1 MQLRDYQERFVENI
15 ARSLKQHG
23 RIVAQLATGGGKTVT
38 FSAIAKRFHDKSGQR
53 VLILVHRME
62 LLTQAA
68 RTIKRNTGL
77 EAVPIIAGMKSI
89 PDAPIYVGMVET
101 ISRRF
106 DKLPDIGLI
115 IIDEAH
121 IGNFKKVIKHYRDQ
135 YIIGFTATPLNATKK
150 DPLNKYFK
158 SIVCGVDI
166 PELIDKGFLCSAVT
180 RFSPDKIDTDKFKMM
195 GGDYDSNEMA
205 LEYSNQKYISS
216 TVKMYEK
223 YSLGSKTLIFNCNV
237 DHSLLVTQ
245 AFKNA
250 GYDCRH
256 LDGETENRE
265 EILKWFAE
273 TNDAILCNVFIATT
287 GFDQPDIR
295 TVIVNKSTLSLPL
308 WLQMCGRGSRPTE
321 NKTVFQIIDLGGN
334 VDLHNEWQVSRDW
347 VYIFK
352 NTKIPKDGIAPMKD
366 CPKCDGRVHM
376 RKLVCDLPIFRK
388 NDNQLKMFIE
398 DEIESELCGYVFPVR
413 PIEEKVIDE
422 LKTYSRSIDIQRLI
436 DETHNKGWNDYKTV
450 RQIIDGI
457 VHKIDKINE
466 HIYAEA
472 FDQAYRLTLQWAAL
486 KKKKINKGNLLTK
499 FDQQYLTLRLEE
511 QINLKFPQWKK
522 SSSPVTAA

>member
-1 MQLRDYQERFVENI
+1 MQLREYQERFVENI

-121 IGNFKKVIKHYRDQ
+121 IGNFKKVIEHYREK

-150 DPLNKYFK
+150 DPLKNYFNA
-158 SIVCGVDI
+158 IVCGIDI
-166 PELIDKGFLCSAVT
+166 PELIDSEYLCKPQTFGPKQEIERAKLKMKAGDFDPVQMAAMYSA
-180 RFSPDKIDTDKFKMM
+180 
-195 GGDYDSNEMA
+195 N
-205 LEYSNQKYISS
+205 KYVQS
-216 TVKMYEK
+216 TVDVYKKHSMG
-223 YSLGSKTLIFNCNV
+223 LKTLVFNCSV
-237 DHSLLVTQ
+237 AHSLLVTE
-245 AFKNA
+245 AFQSA
-250 GYDCRH
+250 GFDCRH
-256 LDGETENRE
+256 LDGESAERE
-265 EILKWFAE
+265 QILKWFAD
-273 TNDAILCNVFIATT
+273 TPHAILCNVFIATT
-287 GFDQPDIR
+287 GFDQPDVQ
-295 TVIVNKSTLSLPL
+295 TVIINKATASMPM

-321 NKTVFQIIDLGGN
+321 TKKHFTIIDMGAN
-334 VDLHNEWQVSRDW
+334 VIDHGTWESQRDW
-347 VYIFK
+347 ETIFYHPRK
-352 NTKIPKDGIAPMKD
+352 AKDGLAPMKK
-366 CPKCDGRVHM
+366 CPECEGYIHA
-376 RKLVCDLPIFRK
+376 RKMVCDLEIYQPANLFEPERYVPCGYEFPVKEII
-388 NDNQLKMFIE
+388 DPGL
-398 DEIESELCGYVFPVR
+398 DEIIKLAG
-413 PIEEKVIDE
+413 
-422 LKTYSRSIDIQRLI
+422 SIDIDRMISAAAELG
-436 DETHNKGWNDYKTV
+436 HNDYAV
-450 RQIIDGI
+450 IHRIIGRVTDSCRSM
-457 VHKIDKINE
+457 NP
-466 HIYAEA
+466 A
-472 FDQAYRLTLQWAAL
+472 FYQTALDQVIKLGADWA
-486 KKKKINKGNLLTK
+486 KKKGKRYTQWNKDFIKSNFEK
-499 FDQQYLTLRLEE
+499 